1 VKISLK
7 RKICMTAIFFAIYA
21 AICCG
26 IGFIIGLGLLHLL
39 VSAMLAIPFIWMINQ
54 TWSDD

>member
-1 VKISLK
+1 MNISLK

-21 AICCG
+21 AICSG
-26 IGFIIGLGLLHLL
+26 IGFIIGLGVLHLL
-39 VSAMLAIPFIWMINQ
+39 VSAMIAIPFSWMIRQ